1 MLTLAID
8 TATSVCAVGLC
19 RDGRILAEYRIDMG
33 MTHSEGLLPQLEQ
46 LLSRTKVA
54 KSEID
59 LLAVSLGPGSFT
71 GLRIGLASVEAMAYS
86 WKKPVCGVNT
96 LKALAY
102 NLPVEGF
109 VLSPVLDAQKG
120 NFYQAIYEWRAGK
133 LIQHQDVK
141 VVDGQQLLE
150 NLAVL
155 GTPALLLGECRKLD
169 DAALPGWC
177 KKAPAHLCLP
187 QAGIFLA
194 WSRTISEGQRPRNYG
209 KNDSRDKHQSF
220 DGCRSGRCWQN
231 RRTVIFRCLEP
242 KYVAGRAE

>member
-19 RDGRILAEYRIDMG
+19 RDGHILAEYRINMG

-46 LLSRTKVA
+46 LLTRTKVA
-54 KSEID
+54 KREID

-71 GLRIGLASVEAMAYS
+71 GLRIGLASIEAMAYS
-86 WKKPVCGVNT
+86 WKKPICGVNT

-141 VVDGQQLLE
+141 VVDEQQLLE
-150 NLAVL
+150 NLAIL

-169 DAALPGWC
+169 AAALPDWC

-187 QAGIFLA
+187 QAASVALLA
-194 WSRTISEGQRPRNYG
+194 EAEYDPEAAGEFFG
-209 KNDSRDKHQSF
+209 
-220 DGCRSGRCWQN
+220 
-231 RRTVIFRCLEP
+231 LEP
-242 KYVAGRAE
+242 YYIRRSEAEELWEKRQQG

>member
-120 NFYQAIYEWRAGK
+120 NFYQAIYEW
-133 LIQHQDVK
+133 Q
-141 VVDGQQLLE
+141 
-150 NLAVL
+150 
-155 GTPALLLGECRKLD
+155 
-169 DAALPGWC
+169 
-177 KKAPAHLCLP
+177 
-187 QAGIFLA
+187 
-194 WSRTISEGQRPRNYG
+194 
-209 KNDSRDKHQSF
+209 
-220 DGCRSGRCWQN
+220 GR
-231 RRTVIFRCLEP
+231 
-242 KYVAGRAE
+242 